1 MGGWVQGHFPD
12 ERSGVVAQG
21 WNVDYLAV
29 GLVTSLVLLV
39 FGWGWNVWCG
49 AGGLARCWVLRE
61 RAPGAR
67 VSSAGRFFGRTVL
80 VVPCVGVVG
89 VGAGEWERFPPVA

>member
-21 WNVDYLAV
+21 WNVDYLAA

-49 AGGLARCWVLRE
+49 VGGLARCWVLRE
-61 RAPGAR
+61 RALCLFLLRAA
-67 VSSAGRFFGRTVL
+67 SSVEPFVL
-80 VVPCVGVVG
+80 VSGVAVLSDVG
-89 VGAGEWERFPPVA
+89 VGAGRRR